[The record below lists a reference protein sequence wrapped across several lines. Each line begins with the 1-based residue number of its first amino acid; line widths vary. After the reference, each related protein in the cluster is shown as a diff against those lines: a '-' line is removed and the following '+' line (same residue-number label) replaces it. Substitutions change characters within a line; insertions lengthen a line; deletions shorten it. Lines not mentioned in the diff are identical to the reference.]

1 MTNFWSKLRSAP
13 IAGLVASAVTAFSSV
28 WLYAT
33 VKEAEFFWLVTAGS
47 CLFLALYLLDR
58 NTAATRSAGSMRLFR
73 LYWAFI
79 PAFIFCFWVYLM
91 DAFGYFDW
99 GSLFLHADGGALTP
113 NVAIEYFERT
123 SATIFVIFLFLLGL
137 AALKARG
144 TLTKTLDMA
153 FALFALVANPMIA
166 EPLKAAI
173 LPNELGG
180 FLAQRFVNTDPAF
193 STASTGALR
202 PKNLVHI
209 FIESAERTYMDHA
222 EFDGIMDPLREFEA
236 RGLSAHDMAQLTYT
250 YNSISGIVAA
260 NCGTPL
266 FITSFTTKRF
276 LEESGSFLP
285 GAVCLGDILGKRGYT
300 QAFVSGWPMDFTGQG
315 SFFSTHG
322 YSTLI
327 GGQDVVAAAPG
338 AGSPFGADDAQVL
351 DVSAGLLREY
361 KQDGRPFSLAI
372 AVSGGHAMDGYLTR
386 QCEGRTGLP
395 PSEPNILHA
404 VKCTN
409 MLIADFIHKAE
420 AEGLLDNT
428 ILVLQ
433 SDHLTQPSTVTA
445 RLEKYQRRNFFAI
458 FGPGITAARHAR
470 PSSTPDIFPTIL
482 QALEIPVT
490 DNRAALGVSLLSGKK
505 TLVDELGVDFLNA
518 AIKSENVLSRS
529 LWEAKG
535 TPRQQVAAAADGQIA
550 KN

>member
-1 MTNFWSKLRSAP
+1 MTKLFSMLRSAP
-13 IAGLVASAVTAFSSV
+13 ISGLLASAVTAFSSV
-28 WLYAT
+28 WLYT
-33 VKEAEFFWLVTAGS
+33 IVKEAELVWLVIAGLG
-47 CLFLALYLLDR
+47 LFLALFLLDR
-58 NTAATRSAGSMRLFR
+58 TSAKAPRTGSKRIFR
-73 LYWAFI
+73 LYWSFI
-79 PAFIFCFWVYLM
+79 PAFVFCFWVYLM

-123 SATIFVIFLFLLGL
+123 SVTIFVIFALLLGL

-144 TLTKTLDMA
+144 TLTKTLDVALAVFA
-153 FALFALVANPMIA
+153 FVANPMIA
-166 EPLKAAI
+166 QPLKAAI
-173 LPNELGG
+173 LPNQLGG
-180 FLAQRFVNTDPAF
+180 FLAQRFVSIDPA
-193 STASTGALR
+193 SSSPMAGPAQ
-202 PKNLVHI
+202 PKNVVHI

-222 EFDGIMDPLREFEA
+222 EFGAIMDPLREFEA

-285 GAVCLGDILGKRGYT
+285 GAVCLGDILAKRGYS
-300 QAFVSGWPMDFTGQG
+300 QAFVSGWPMAFTGQG
-315 SFFSTHG
+315 PFFSSHG
-322 YSTLI
+322 YLTLM
-327 GGQDVVAAAPG
+327 GGPEVVAVMPG

-351 DVSAGLLREY
+351 DLSAALLHKF
-361 KQDGRPFSLAI
+361 KQGQEPFSLTI
-372 AVSGGHAMDGYLTR
+372 AVSGGHAIDGYLTR
-386 QCEGRTGLP
+386 QCEGKTGVP
-395 PSEPNILHA
+395 AGEPNILHA

-445 RLEKYQRRNFFAI
+445 RLDKYDRRNFFSI
-458 FGPGITAARHAR
+458 SGPGVAPTQHFR

-482 QALEIPVT
+482 QALDISLT
-490 DNRAALGVSLLSGKK
+490 DGRAALGVSLLSGQKS
-505 TLVDELGVDFLNA
+505 LVEDLGVDLLNE
-518 AIKSENVLSRS
+518 AITSENVLSRS
-529 LWEAKG
+529 LWQPNG
-535 TPRQQVAAAADGQIA
+535 THREQEAAATQ
-550 KN
+550 